1 MRGLQ
6 CKEERQRALFKE
18 GVKEEKTTKQEKSK
32 IQKIFNITEEKNER
46 GMEERH
52 GWREKRWPDNK
63 GL

>member
-1 MRGLQ
+1 MQGRETKSIIQGGSERG
-6 CKEERQRALFKE
+6 KDY
-18 GVKEEKTTKQEKSK
+18 KQEKSK
-32 IQKIFNITEEKNER
+32 IQKIFNITEEKNES